1 MFRRTIE
8 PKIKEVA
15 KKMPVIGILGPR
27 QSGKT
32 TLARATFPNYKY
44 VSLENHESREF
55 AISDPKRFLASVEN
69 PDGVILDEIQHA
81 PALLSYIQTYVDE
94 HQKPGY
100 IVITGSHNILLNQT
114 ISQTLAGR
122 IALFTL
128 PPLSIAELIENK
140 ILPETIEKLIFK
152 GCYPRIY
159 AYDLDPIMW
168 YADYIQTYVERDARQ
183 IANIEDL
190 SAFKRFLGL
199 CAGRVGQ
206 LLNYSSLAADCGID
220 QRTAKAW
227 MSILEASYVVFLLQP
242 HHVNFN
248 KRLIKTPKLYFYD
261 TGLVCSLLD
270 IETPEQLHTH
280 YLRGGLVESV
290 IMSEIF
296 KHYYGI
302 GKRPQSVYFW
312 RNQAGN
318 ELDCI
323 IQKGN
328 DLVPIEIKSSTTISS
343 SFFDGLK
350 YWAELSG
357 TPLPHGYV
365 IYTGE
370 ENQSRSLGTVISW
383 KHMEEMFK

>member
-1 MFRRTIE
+1 MFKRAIE
-8 PKIKEVA
+8 SKIKEIA
-15 KKMPVIGILGPR
+15 QKMPVIGILGPR

-32 TLARATFPNYKY
+32 TLARSTFTSHRYI
-44 VSLENHESREF
+44 SLENHETRDF
-55 AISDPKRFLASVEN
+55 AITDPKRFLASIEN
-69 PDGVILDEIQHA
+69 PHGVILDEIQHA

-94 HQKPGY
+94 YPKPGF
-100 IVITGSHNILLNQT
+100 IVITGSHNILLNQA

-128 PPLSIAELIENK
+128 PPLSIAELRVNN

-159 AYDLDPIMW
+159 AYDLDPTMW

-183 IANIEDL
+183 LANFEDL

-199 CAGRVGQ
+199 CAGRIGQ
-206 LLNYSSLAADCGID
+206 LLNYSALAVDCGID

-261 TGLVCSLLD
+261 SGLACSLLD
-270 IETPEQLHTH
+270 IQTPEQLHTH
-280 YLRGGLVESV
+280 YLRGGLVEST

-296 KHYYGI
+296 KHYFSI
-302 GKRPQSVYFW
+302 GRRPQNVYFW

-318 ELDCI
+318 ELDCV

-328 DLVPIEIKSSTTISS
+328 DLVPIEIKSSTTISNN
-343 SFFDGLK
+343 FFDGLK
-350 YWAELSG
+350 YWAEISE
-357 TPLPHGYV
+357 TPPNGYV
-365 IYTGE
+365 IYSGD

-383 KHMEEMFK
+383 KHIDDMFK